1 MFGQTL
7 LEVFQLY
14 ISNLFYKFFR
24 QTMEY
29 DRFVYTVEELW
40 PKCLSQCLFNVTPQ
54 FFLIFRASKVLYP
67 LTGNV
72 GSHHNNGIFKVY
84 RSAISVCQST
94 VIEDLQ

>member
-1 MFGQTL
+1 MLCQTL
-7 LEVFQLY
+7 LEFFQLD

-40 PKCLSQCLFNVTPQ
+40 PECLFQCLFNMTPQ
-54 FFLIFRASKVLYP
+54 FFLIFRACKVLYP

-72 GSHHNNGIFKVY
+72 GSHHNNSIFKVH
-84 RSAISVCQST
+84 RSAMSICQST

>member
-1 MFGQTL
+1 MLCQTF
-7 LEVFQLY
+7 LEFFKLY

-29 DRFVYTVEELW
+29 DRLIYTVEELG
-40 PKCLSQCLFNVTPQ
+40 PKCLLQCLFDATPQ
-54 FFLIFRASKVLYP
+54 FFLIFRTGKVLYP

-72 GSHHNNGIFKVY
+72 GSHYNNGVFKVH
-84 RSAISVCQST
+84 RAALSVCQST